1 MNTGRSTESA
11 AQDLGSVQ
19 GERMMKAVKVQYT
32 VRPDYA
38 EQNKA
43 NIAKVMAALREKP
56 IEGLKYAAFTK
67 EDGQTF
73 VHLNI
78 AKDEGAL
85 AQFGQMAEFKAFQAA
100 LKESGPL
107 NPPASEALSL
117 VAAGFEI

>member
-1 MNTGRSTESA
+1 
-11 AQDLGSVQ
+11 
-19 GERMMKAVKVQYT
+19 MMKAVKVQYT

-117 VAAGFEI
+117 VAAVFEI